1 MNRTRFATLL
11 PALALGAGLAACAPY
26 PADPYYGSYATP
38 AQSYV
43 AAPGYGATY
52 ATPMPAYVGQGEY
65 RQVPAAQAYAG
76 APYAATPYAATA
88 VDPYCREAYA
98 AAAGAQQQAAI
109 SGSYA
114 DAARADRTAGFYRR
128 DC

>member
-1 MNRTRFATLL
+1 MTHARRLAALL

-26 PADPYYGSYATP
+26 PAEPYYGSYATP
-38 AQSYV
+38 APGY
-43 AAPGYGATY
+43 AAPV
-52 ATPMPAYVGQGEY
+52 PAYVGQGQY
-65 RQVPAAQAYAG
+65 QAAPPAA
-76 APYAATPYAATA
+76 YAAS

-109 SGSYA
+109 SGGYA
-114 DAARADRTAGFYRR
+114 DAARAQRSAGFYQR